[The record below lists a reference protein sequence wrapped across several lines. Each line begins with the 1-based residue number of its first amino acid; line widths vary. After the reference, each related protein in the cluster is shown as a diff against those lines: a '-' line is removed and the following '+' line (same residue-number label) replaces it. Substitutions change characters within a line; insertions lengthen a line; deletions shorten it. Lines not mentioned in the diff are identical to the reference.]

1 MRVTLNVVAGP
12 QTGRNFTFDQHDTF
26 MIGRSEDSHFCLP
39 HDRFFSRHHCLV
51 EIAPPQAFLRDL
63 GSTNGTFVNGLRVE
77 STYLKHGDRIQGG
90 ETVLEVQVAADKH
103 ESQVP
108 VAATSNP
115 VADKTEPSLITIAC
129 INCGLPAQAEASRPD
144 AKLSYLC
151 ENCRD
156 QLKKNPQPIP
166 NYQMIKVLGQ
176 GGMGSVML
184 ARSVVDGRLVAIKTL
199 LPEVAVSEQS
209 LKRFMREIEVSSS
222 LQHPNIVSYIEHGT
236 HNGIVYLV
244 TEYVAGMDASRL
256 AKQRGG
262 KLQYQQVVKI
272 IEQTLAALDFA
283 HSLGFVHRDIKEQN
297 ILVDG
302 NYPNYISKL
311 TDFGLSKSYKQTGMS
326 GVTMVG
332 DVAGTIA
339 YMPPEQVRDFKEVR
353 PPSDIYG
360 IGMTAYSL
368 LTGAHALDISPNAGI
383 SETVKAIFEK
393 PIIPISKRIPEVP
406 IKVAAVFET
415 ALAKQVELRWR
426 SAGEMREALLRAASE
441 F

>member
-12 QTGRNFTFDQHDTF
+12 QTGRTFTFDQHDTF

-39 HDRFFSRHHCLV
+39 HDRFFSRHHCIV

-63 GSTNGTFVNGLRVE
+63 GSTNGTFVNGLRVDT
-77 STYLKHGDRIQGG
+77 TYLKHGDRIQGG
-90 ETVLEVQVAADKH
+90 ETVLEVQVAADH
-103 ESQVP
+103 FDSQVQQ
-108 VAATSNP
+108 AQGF
-115 VADKTEPSLITIAC
+115 DKTEPSLITVAC
-129 INCGLPAQAEASRPD
+129 INCGLPARTEASRPD

-151 ENCRD
+151 ENCRE

-176 GGMGSVML
+176 VGMGSVML
-184 ARSVVDGRLVAIKTL
+184 ARSVADGKLVAIKTL

-262 KLQYQQVVKI
+262 KLPWPQVVKV

-302 NYPNYISKL
+302 NYPNFISKL

-353 PPSDIYG
+353 PPADIYG

-393 PIIPISKRIPEVP
+393 PIIPIARRVPEVP
-406 IKVAAVFET
+406 LKVSAVFET

-426 SAGEMREALLRAASE
+426 TAGEMREALLRAATE

>member
-12 QTGRNFTFDQHDTF
+12 QTGRTFTFDQHDTF

-39 HDRFFSRHHCLV
+39 HDRFFSRHHCIV

-63 GSTNGTFVNGLRVE
+63 GSTNGTFVNGLRVDT
-77 STYLKHGDRIQGG
+77 TYLKHGDRIQGG
-90 ETVLEVQVAADKH
+90 ETVLEVQVAADH
-103 ESQVP
+103 FDSQVP
-108 VAATSNP
+108 QAQGF
-115 VADKTEPSLITIAC
+115 DKTEPSLITVAC
-129 INCGLPAQAEASRPD
+129 INCGLPAKTEASRPD

-151 ENCRD
+151 ENCRE

-184 ARSVVDGRLVAIKTL
+184 ARAVADGKLVAVKTL

-222 LQHPNIVSYIEHGT
+222 LRHPNIVSYIEHGT

-262 KLQYQQVVKI
+262 KLPWQQVVKV

-302 NYPNYISKL
+302 NYPNFVSKL

-353 PPSDIYG
+353 PPADIYG

-393 PIIPISKRIPEVP
+393 PIIPIARRVPEVP
-406 IKVAAVFET
+406 LKVSAVFET

-426 SAGEMREALLRAASE
+426 TAGEMREALLRAATE

>member
-1 MRVTLNVVAGP
+1 MRVTLHVVAGP
-12 QTGRNFTFDQHDTF
+12 QTGRVFTFDQHDTF
-26 MIGRSEDSHFCLP
+26 IIGRSEDANFCLP
-39 HDRFFSRHHCLV
+39 HDRFFSRHHCIV

-63 GSTNGTFVNGLRVE
+63 GSTNGTFVNGMRVE
-77 STYLKHGDRIQGG
+77 TAHLKNTDRIQGG
-90 ETVLEVQVAADKH
+90 ETILEVEVSADQPNKFD
-103 ESQVP
+103 SDAP
-108 VAATSNP
+108 TNFT
-115 VADKTEPSLITIAC
+115 KTEPSLITVTC
-129 INCGLPAQAEASRPD
+129 LNCGLPAEASVSNPN
-144 AKLSYLC
+144 ANLSYVC
-151 ENCRD
+151 EACREKLR
-156 QLKKNPQPIP
+156 QNPQPIP
-166 NYQMIKVLGQ
+166 GYQMIRVLGQ

-184 ARSVVDGRLVAIKTL
+184 ARSVSTGQAVAIKTL

-209 LKRFMREIEVSSS
+209 LKRFMREIEVAAS
-222 LQHPNIVSYIEHGT
+222 LKHKNVVAYLEHGT

-244 TEYVAGMDASRL
+244 TEYVSGMDAARL
-256 AKQRGG
+256 AKSRGG
-262 KLQYQQVVKI
+262 KLNYREVVSI
-272 IEQTLAALDFA
+272 MEQTLAALDFA
-283 HSLGFVHRDIKEQN
+283 HGLGFIHRDIKEQN

-302 NYPNYISKL
+302 RYPNFSAKL

-353 PPSDIYG
+353 PPSDIYAA
-360 IGMTAYSL
+360 GMTAYSL
-368 LTGAHALDISPNAGI
+368 LTGAHALDISPKAGI

-393 PIIPISKRIPEVP
+393 PIIPIASRVPEVP
-406 IKVAAVFET
+406 IKVSAVIET

>member
-1 MRVTLNVVAGP
+1 MRVTLHVVAGP
-12 QTGRNFTFDQHDTF
+12 QTGRDFTFDQHDTF
-26 MIGRSEDSHFCLP
+26 MIGRSEDAQFCLP
-39 HDRFFSRHHCLV
+39 QDRFFSRHHCII

-63 GSTNGTFVNGLRVE
+63 GSTNGTFVNGLRVD
-77 STYLKHGDRIQGG
+77 TAYLKHGDRIQGG
-90 ETVLEVQVAADKH
+90 ETVLEVGVAADAS
-103 ESQVP
+103 EPSAYGQP
-108 VAATSNP
+108 YAE
-115 VADKTEPSLITIAC
+115 KTEPSIITVPC
-129 INCGLPAQAEASRPD
+129 LNCGIPSKAESSRPD
-144 AKLSYLC
+144 AKLSFVC
-151 ENCRD
+151 EECRD
-156 QLKKNPQPIP
+156 KLKKNPQPIP
-166 NYQMIKVLGQ
+166 GYEMMRILGQ

-184 ARSVVDGRLVAIKTL
+184 ARNVQNGQAVAIKTL

-209 LKRFMREIEVSSS
+209 LKRFLREIEVASS

-244 TEYVAGMDASRL
+244 TEYVTGMDASKL

-262 KLQYQQVVKI
+262 KLNYKEVVRI
-272 IEQTLAALDFA
+272 IEQTLAALEFA
-283 HSLGFVHRDIKEQN
+283 HNKGFVHRDIKEQN

-302 NYPNYISKL
+302 SFPNYLAKL

-339 YMPPEQVRDFKEVR
+339 YMPPEQVRDFKDVK

-383 SETVKAIFEK
+383 AETVKAIFEK
-393 PIIPISKRIPEVP
+393 PIVP
-406 IKVAAVFET
+406 IASRVADVPTRVSTVFE
-415 ALAKQVELRWR
+415 
-426 SAGEMREALLRAASE
+426 MP
-441 F
+441 